1 MENIKM
7 KFENI
12 QTKEDA
18 YQYATDWHLPKVP
31 FFRMWNFNCQNEK
44 KCVKLALA
52 LQSIFNGAKENN
64 PFKIKELIKLQ
75 EDMYLVETSV
85 GNFELNYQEESE
97 DVKVEKST
105 RNVKEEK
112 EKQSQKYVDMV
123 NEVRQQA
130 ERKEQQEVA
139 KVEKSEK
146 KGFSLRLFG
155 KEILGWN

>member
-31 FFRMWNFNCQNEK
+31 FFRMWNFNCQDEK
-44 KCVKLALA
+44 KCVKLTIA
-52 LQSIFNGAKENN
+52 LQSVFNGAKETN
-64 PFKIKELIKLQ
+64 PFKINELIKLQ
-75 EDMYLVETSV
+75 DDKYLADTSV
-85 GNFELNYQEESE
+85 GNFELNYRTQSE
-97 DVKVEKST
+97 DVKVEKT
-105 RNVKEEK
+105 TKTIKEEK
-112 EKQSQKYVDMV
+112 EKIQQKVV
-123 NEVRQQA
+123 ETEKEQPIEVA
-130 ERKEQQEVA
+130 KIEKVERKER
-139 KVEKSEK
+139 